1 MKWLLGML
9 VFLSLC
15 LNVYLIYDYVRDTNN
30 QKFGQS
36 VNGLLGLKI
45 SKTKWSQGFK
55 LFQAKLRED
64 NRSLL
69 EKKYYYINI
78 WTNWC
83 KPCIREMP
91 WLDSIAGSLN
101 KDVGYVFL
109 SDISESVANSSLK
122 KLNYSMK
129 KFVFLNDMNDFVS
142 AICNEQG
149 TKVKMYPMVLI
160 LSNKGKVLHY
170 SIGAYSN
177 KREAAGFEKLIN
189 SLKQPGNHH

>member
-1 MKWLLGML
+1 MKWLLSIS
-9 VFLSLC
+9 VFLSLS
-15 LNVYLIYDYVRDTNN
+15 LNVYLIYDDVRNTKN
-30 QKFGQS
+30 QELGQS
-36 VNGLLGLKI
+36 VNGLLGLQV

-55 LFQAKLRED
+55 LFQAKLTED
-64 NRSLL
+64 NKSLL
-69 EKKYYYINI
+69 GKKYYYINI

-109 SDISESVANSSLK
+109 SDISERVAKTSLK
-122 KLNYSMK
+122 KINYQAEN
-129 KFVFLNDMNDFVS
+129 FVFLNDMNDFVS

-149 TKVKMYPMVLI
+149 KKTKIYPMVLI
-160 LSNKGKVLHY
+160 LSNTGEVLHY

-177 KREAAGFEKLIN
+177 KREAAGFAKLIN
-189 SLKQPGNHH
+189 SLK